1 MKNVRVF
8 LVIVSVFVVILGLL
22 FLGIT
27 RTILYPDLH
36 LADGDLVV
44 ALVLGIIASHLIY
57 TVLTEKGPPF
67 CRFEP
72 ASNSSNYSVK
82 QRKYA
87 KNHNINCY
95 G

>member
-1 MKNVRVF
+1 MEMKAIVLA
-8 LVIVSVFVVILGLL
+8 LVVILILGLL

-27 RTILYPDLH
+27 KTILYPDLH

-44 ALVLGIIASHLIY
+44 ALVLGIIA
-57 TVLTEKGPPF
+57 TVLTKKGPPF
-67 CRFEP
+67 YRSEP
-72 ASNSSNYSVK
+72 ASNSSNCSVK

-87 KNHNINCY
+87 KNHNYLENCY

>member
-1 MKNVRVF
+1 MEMK
-8 LVIVSVFVVILGLL
+8 VIVLVLVVILILGLV
-22 FLGIT
+22 FLGMT
-27 RTILYPDLH
+27 KTILYPDLH

-57 TVLTEKGPPF
+57 TVTEKGPPF
-67 CRFEP
+67 CRSEP
-72 ASNSSNYSVK
+72 ASDSSNYSVK

-87 KNHNINCY
+87 KNHNINGY